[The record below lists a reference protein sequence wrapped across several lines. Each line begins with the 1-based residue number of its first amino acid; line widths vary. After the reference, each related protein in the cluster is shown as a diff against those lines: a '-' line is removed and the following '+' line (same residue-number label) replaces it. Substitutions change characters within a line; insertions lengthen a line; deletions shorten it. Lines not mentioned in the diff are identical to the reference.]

1 MILLAAMACNKE
13 NVREE
18 YARGLAEGETK
29 VSLQGKIALP
39 QGEGELL
46 QTKVEFDDVDGKFT
60 WSAQGDTIAVHVTAG
75 MRGEKEMIPTGYKKA
90 MVVPNDPASNCDL
103 FFVMSET
110 QERDFFAIYPA
121 SVVDEENYGDD
132 ELKVNLPSEYE
143 IPAAGMDSWCPT
155 PMVAVNDP
163 SIESLS
169 FRHIGGLLRLTL
181 NDVSPATASFE
192 VSLGKRIT
200 GSFTVNNPAS
210 SVPAIVTDDAA
221 ADVLTFNLAEAPSTY
236 TDNFILNV
244 PVPTGS
250 YEMLSVKAKNGNG
263 DIIFSYEDEDERS
276 FYSGRGRHSEASIS
290 TAGIPLCLEA
300 IEEGAVVIT
309 NLMDLTMEY
318 SFDNKNW
325 TSVSERN
332 IYIPFNPG
340 DCVYLRGNNEK
351 YSIAQLDGSDLTGT
365 TISTDGKCYIY
376 GNIMSL
382 IDAENFTERF
392 EFTEIG
398 PFVLLFAGAT
408 DLRNHPE
415 KTLELPATTLTEGCY
430 AFMFQGC
437 TGLTTPPTLPATSTK
452 YACYGW
458 MFYGCTS
465 LTETPDLPAES
476 VAQLAYAR
484 MFAGCTSL
492 VDAPDLPA
500 TTVGEE
506 GYCQMFYQCTSLV
519 NPPSVFNALSIGDN
533 GCEAMFRECS
543 SLTSAPALPATTLGR
558 ECYDYMFYDC
568 TSLTDIPE
576 LAARDVPSYGYS
588 RMFSGCS
595 SLVNVP
601 DITVDSVDNYG
612 MYRMFSGCTSLK
624 ASPEISVGEVANY
637 GLQSMFEGCSSIET
651 APEITVGTAGEYG
664 LGYMFNNCGSLETV
678 SGITVGTTGQSSMSS
693 MFTGC
698 SSLETVGDITIGEG
712 GRNVLYNAFY
722 NLSSLKTVGNI
733 TFETSMG
740 EYACGDMFSNCTA
753 LESVA
758 SVSAPAISNNGC
770 YNMFQ
775 GCTSLTSAPALPST
789 SLGESCYY
797 RMFLGCSS
805 LVTAPELPALV
816 LSSNCYGDMFYGCSS
831 LNHIK
836 AMFTTDPSTVGF
848 GNWLYGVSSTGTF
861 EMNDAATWDP
871 EDKQISSILPSGWT
885 IVRVTE

>member
-1 MILLAAMACNKE
+1 
-13 NVREE
+13 
-18 YARGLAEGETK
+18 
-29 VSLQGKIALP
+29 
-39 QGEGELL
+39 
-46 QTKVEFDDVDGKFT
+46 
-60 WSAQGDTIAVHVTAG
+60 
-75 MRGEKEMIPTGYKKA
+75 MIPTGYKKA
-90 MVVPNDPASNCDL
+90 MVVPNDPASTCDL

-143 IPAAGMDSWCPT
+143 IPASGMDSWCPT

-221 ADVLTFNLAEAPSTY
+221 ADVLTFNLVESPSSY

-263 DIIFSYEDEDERS
+263 DVIFTYEDEDVRS
-276 FYSGRGRHSEASIS
+276 FYSGRGRHSETSIS

-300 IEEGAVVIT
+300 IDEGAVIIN
-309 NLMDLTMEY
+309 NLMDLTIEY

-365 TISTDGKCYIY
+365 SISTDGKCYIY

-392 EFTEIG
+392 NFTEIG

-408 DLRNHPE
+408 DLVNHPE

-437 TGLTTPPTLPATSTK
+437 TGLTTPPALPATSTK
-452 YACYGW
+452 YACYIW
-458 MFYGCTS
+458 MFGGCTS
-465 LTETPDLPAES
+465 LSEAPELPADS
-476 VAQLAYAR
+476 VAQLAYSR
-484 MFAGCTSL
+484 MFSGCTSL
-492 VDAPDLPA
+492 VNAPDLPA
-500 TTVGEE
+500 ISVGEE
-506 GYCQMFYQCTSLV
+506 GYCEMFSGCTSLV
-519 NPPSVFNALSIGDN
+519 NPPSVFNA
-533 GCEAMFRECS
+533 S
-543 SLTSAPALPATTLGR
+543 SLDLRACDSMFEGCTSLASAPALPATSLAR
-558 ECYDYMFYDC
+558 ECYDNMFYNC
-568 TSLTDIPE
+568 VSLTEVPE
-576 LAARDVPSYGYS
+576 LPARDVPYYGYG
-588 RMFSGCS
+588 RMFEGCS
-595 SLVNVP
+595 GLVNVP
-601 DITVDSVDNYG
+601 DITVDTVDEYG
-612 MYRMFSGCTSLK
+612 MYDMFSDCTSLTESPKISVGNVDRYGLQSMFSGCTSLK
-624 ASPEISVGEVANY
+624 TVS
-637 GLQSMFEGCSSIET
+637 
-651 APEITVGTAGEYG
+651 EITVGSAGERAMA
-664 LGYMFNNCGSLETV
+664 YMFSN
-678 SGITVGTTGQSSMSS
+678 
-693 MFTGC
+693 C

-712 GRNVLYNAFY
+712 GNYVLSDTFDY
-722 NLSSLKTVGNI
+722 LPSLKTVGNI

-740 EYACGDMFSNCTA
+740 ENACDCMFRGCTA
-753 LESVA
+753 LESVG
-758 SVSAPAISNNGC
+758 SVSAPAISKYGC
-770 YNMFQ
+770 NQMFY
-775 GCTSLTSAPALPST
+775 GCTSLTSAPALPSVNL
-789 SLGESCYY
+789 SEYGYY
-797 RMFLGCSS
+797 WMFGGCSS
-805 LVTAPELPALV
+805 LENAPELPALV
-816 LSSNCYGDMFYGCSS
+816 LKQGCYSEMFNGCSS
-831 LNHIK
+831 LNHVK
-836 AMFTTDPSTVGF
+836 AMFTTDPSTVNIG
-848 GNWLYGVSSTGTF
+848 GWLNGVSSSGTYV
-861 EMNDAATWDP
+861 MNSLATYNPVSDAGV
-871 EDKQISSILPSGWT
+871 PSEWT
-885 IVRVTE
+885 IETASE

>member
-75 MRGEKEMIPTGYKKA
+75 MRGVKEMIPTGYKKA
-90 MVVPNDPASNCDL
+90 MVVPNDPASTCDL

-121 SVVDEENYGDD
+121 SVVDEENYGVD
-132 ELKVNLPSEYE
+132 ELKINLPSEYE
-143 IPAAGMDSWCPT
+143 IPAAGMDAWCPT

-263 DIIFSYEDEDERS
+263 DVIFTYEDEDVRS
-276 FYSGRGRHSEASIS
+276 FYSGRGRHSETSIS

-300 IEEGAVVIT
+300 IDEGAVIIN
-309 NLMDLTMEY
+309 NLMDLTIEY

-340 DCVYLRGNNEK
+340 DCVYLRGNNER

-365 TISTDGKCYIY
+365 SISTDGKCYIY

-392 EFTEIG
+392 NFTEIG

-437 TGLTTPPTLPATSTK
+437 TGLTTPPALPATSTK
-452 YACYGW
+452 YACYIW
-458 MFYGCTS
+458 MFGGCTS
-465 LTETPDLPAES
+465 LSEAPELPADS
-476 VAQLAYAR
+476 VAQLAYSR
-484 MFAGCTSL
+484 MFSGCTSL
-492 VDAPDLPA
+492 VNAPDLPA
-500 TTVGEE
+500 TSVGEE
-506 GYCQMFYQCTSLV
+506 GYCEMFSGCTSLV
-519 NPPSVFNALSIGDN
+519 SPPSVFNA
-533 GCEAMFRECS
+533 S
-543 SLTSAPALPATTLGR
+543 SLDLRACDSMFEDCTSLASAPALPATSLAR
-558 ECYDYMFYDC
+558 ECYDNMFYNC
-568 TSLTDIPE
+568 VSLTEAPE
-576 LAARDVPSYGYS
+576 LPARDVPYYGYG
-588 RMFSGCS
+588 RMFEGCS

-601 DITVDSVDNYG
+601 DITVDSVDEYG
-612 MYRMFSGCTSLK
+612 MYDMFSDCTSLTESPKISVGNADRYGLQSMFSGCTSL
-624 ASPEISVGEVANY
+624 
-637 GLQSMFEGCSSIET
+637 ET
-651 APEITVGTAGEYG
+651 VSEITVVSAGERA
-664 LGYMFNNCGSLETV
+664 LSDMFSN
-678 SGITVGTTGQSSMSS
+678 
-693 MFTGC
+693 C

-712 GRNVLYNAFY
+712 GNYVLSDAFDY
-722 NLSSLKTVGNI
+722 LPSLKTVGNI

-740 EYACGDMFSNCTA
+740 ENACYCMFRGCTA
-753 LESVA
+753 LESVG
-758 SVSAPAISNNGC
+758 SVSAPAISNSGC
-770 YNMFQ
+770 YQMFY
-775 GCTSLTSAPALPST
+775 GCTSLTSAPALPSVNL
-789 SLGESCYY
+789 SEYSYY
-797 RMFLGCSS
+797 WMFGGCSS
-805 LVTAPELPALV
+805 LENAPELPALV
-816 LSSNCYGDMFYGCSS
+816 LEQWCYSDMFNGCSS
-831 LNHIK
+831 LNHVK
-836 AMFTTDPSTVGF
+836 AMFTTDPSTANIG
-848 GNWLYGVSSTGTF
+848 GWLSGVSSSGTF
-861 EMNDAATWDP
+861 EMNNAATWDP
-871 EDKQISSILPSGWT
+871 TDMQSWGYIPSGWS

>member
-60 WSAQGDTIAVHVTAG
+60 WSAQGDTIAVHVSAG

-90 MVVPNDPASNCDL
+90 MVVPNDPASTCDL

-121 SVVDEENYGDD
+121 SVADEENYGDD

-181 NDVSPATASFE
+181 NDVSPATTSFE

-263 DIIFSYEDEDERS
+263 DVIFTYEDEDVRS
-276 FYSGRGRHSEASIS
+276 FYSGRGRHSETSIS

-300 IEEGAVVIT
+300 IEEGAVIIN
-309 NLMDLTMEY
+309 NLMDLTIEY

-365 TISTDGKCYIY
+365 SISTDGKCYIY

-392 EFTEIG
+392 NFTEIG

-437 TGLTTPPTLPATSTK
+437 TGLTTTPVLPATSTK

-465 LTETPDLPAES
+465 LTEAPELPADS

-484 MFAGCTSL
+484 MFSGCTSL
-492 VDAPDLPA
+492 VNAPELPA
-500 TTVGEE
+500 TSVGEE
-506 GYCQMFYQCTSLV
+506 GYCEMFSGCTSLV
-519 NPPSVFNALSIGDN
+519 NPPSVFNAASLDLRACESMFE
-533 GCEAMFRECS
+533 GCT
-543 SLTSAPALPATTLGR
+543 SLAIAPDLPATSLSR
-558 ECYDYMFYDC
+558 YSYESMFANC
-568 TSLTDIPE
+568 TSLTEVPE
-576 LAARDVPSYGYS
+576 LPAQNVPYYCYV
-588 RMFSGCS
+588 RMFEGCS
-595 SLVNVP
+595 GLVNVP
-601 DITVDSVDNYG
+601 DITVDTVDEYG
-612 MYRMFSGCTSLK
+612 MYDMFSDCTSLTESPKISVGNADRYGLQSMFSGCTSL
-624 ASPEISVGEVANY
+624 
-637 GLQSMFEGCSSIET
+637 ET
-651 APEITVGTAGEYG
+651 VSEITVGSAGERAMAYI
-664 LGYMFNNCGSLETV
+664 FSN
-678 SGITVGTTGQSSMSS
+678 
-693 MFTGC
+693 C
-698 SSLETVGDITIGEG
+698 SSLEAVGDITIGEG
-712 GRNVLYNAFY
+712 GNFVLSYAFHD
-722 NLSSLKTVGNI
+722 LPSLKTVGNI
-733 TFETSMG
+733 IFETSMG
-740 EYACGDMFSNCTA
+740 EYACESMFSGCTA
-753 LESVA
+753 LESVG
-758 SVSAPAISNNGC
+758 SVSAPAISYHGC
-770 YNMFQ
+770 YQMFSN
-775 GCTSLTSAPALPST
+775 CTSLTSAPALPSVNL
-789 SLGESCYY
+789 SEYSYY
-797 RMFLGCSS
+797 WMFGGCSS
-805 LVTAPELPALV
+805 LENAPVLPALV
-816 LSSNCYGDMFYGCSS
+816 LKQGCYSDMFNGCSS
-831 LNHIK
+831 LNHVK
-836 AMFTTDPSTVGF
+836 AMFTTDPSTVNIG
-848 GNWLYGVSSTGTF
+848 GWLSGVSSSGTF
-861 EMNDAATWDP
+861 EMNDAVTWDP
-871 EDKQISSILPSGWT
+871 TDMQSWGYIPSGWS

>member
-60 WSAQGDTIAVHVTAG
+60 WSAQGDTVAVHVTAG

-90 MVVPNDPASNCDL
+90 MVVPNDPASTCDL

-143 IPAAGMDSWCPT
+143 IPASGMDSWCPT

-221 ADVLTFNLAEAPSTY
+221 ADVLTFNLVESPSSY

-263 DIIFSYEDEDERS
+263 DVIFTYEDEDVRS
-276 FYSGRGRHSEASIS
+276 FYSGRGRHSETSIS

-300 IEEGAVVIT
+300 IDEGAVIIN
-309 NLMDLTMEY
+309 NLMDLTIEY

-365 TISTDGKCYIY
+365 SISTDGKCYIY

-392 EFTEIG
+392 NFTEIG

-408 DLRNHPE
+408 DLVNHPE

-437 TGLTTPPTLPATSTK
+437 TGLTTPPALPATSTK
-452 YACYGW
+452 YACYIW
-458 MFYGCTS
+458 MFGGCTS
-465 LTETPDLPAES
+465 LSEAPELPADS
-476 VAQLAYAR
+476 VAQLAYSR
-484 MFAGCTSL
+484 MFSGCTSL
-492 VDAPDLPA
+492 VNAPDLPA
-500 TTVGEE
+500 ISVGEE
-506 GYCQMFYQCTSLV
+506 GYCEMFSGCTSLV
-519 NPPSVFNALSIGDN
+519 NPPSVFNA
-533 GCEAMFRECS
+533 S
-543 SLTSAPALPATTLGR
+543 SLDLRACDSMFEGCTSLASAPALPATSLAR
-558 ECYDYMFYDC
+558 ECYDNMFYNC
-568 TSLTDIPE
+568 VSLTEVPE
-576 LAARDVPSYGYS
+576 LPARDVPYYGYG
-588 RMFSGCS
+588 RMFEGCS
-595 SLVNVP
+595 GLVNVP
-601 DITVDSVDNYG
+601 DITVDTVDEYG
-612 MYRMFSGCTSLK
+612 MYDMFSDCTSLTESPKISVGNVDRYGLQSMFSGCTSLK
-624 ASPEISVGEVANY
+624 TVS
-637 GLQSMFEGCSSIET
+637 
-651 APEITVGTAGEYG
+651 EITVGSAGERAMA
-664 LGYMFNNCGSLETV
+664 YMFSN
-678 SGITVGTTGQSSMSS
+678 
-693 MFTGC
+693 C

-712 GRNVLYNAFY
+712 GNYVLSDTFDY
-722 NLSSLKTVGNI
+722 LPSLKTVGNI

-740 EYACGDMFSNCTA
+740 ENACDCMFRGCTA
-753 LESVA
+753 LESVG
-758 SVSAPAISNNGC
+758 SVSAPAISKYGC
-770 YNMFQ
+770 NQMFY
-775 GCTSLTSAPALPST
+775 GCTSLTSAPALPSVNL
-789 SLGESCYY
+789 SEYGYY
-797 RMFLGCSS
+797 WMFGGCSS
-805 LVTAPELPALV
+805 LENAPELPALV
-816 LSSNCYGDMFYGCSS
+816 LKQGCYSEMFNGCSS
-831 LNHIK
+831 LNHVK
-836 AMFTTDPSTVGF
+836 AMFTTDPSTVNIG
-848 GNWLYGVSSTGTF
+848 GWLNGVSSSGTYV
-861 EMNDAATWDP
+861 MNSLATYNPVSDAGV
-871 EDKQISSILPSGWT
+871 PSEWT
-885 IVRVTE
+885 IETASE